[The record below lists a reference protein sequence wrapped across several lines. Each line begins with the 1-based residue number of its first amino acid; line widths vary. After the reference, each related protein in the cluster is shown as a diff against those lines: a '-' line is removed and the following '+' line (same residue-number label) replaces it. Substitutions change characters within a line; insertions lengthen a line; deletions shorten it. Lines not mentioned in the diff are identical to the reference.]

1 MAGDRFTYSATD
13 YAVMLKP
20 RDGVFVEMR
29 TGPTGW
35 TLASFDQTLTHIKQV
50 DARTFLA
57 AMPPEIVTPDR
68 ASSAAG
74 KVLADI
80 PLPPG
85 FNRAALQDLGVNDPY
100 QFGAEV
106 TKVVGCGWIADWK
119 QARVKGDAAEVKR
132 AANAMKSSHH
142 WAVLKQLE
150 SEGAW
155 SQSFWEIADSMAAGR
170 LVSGSEESLGC

>member
-155 SQSFWEIADSMAAGR
+155 SQSFWEIADSMTAGR

>member
-1 MAGDRFTYSATD
+1 
-13 YAVMLKP
+13 MLKP
-20 RDGVFVEMR
+20 RDGLFAEMR

-35 TLASFDQTLTHIKQV
+35 TLASFERTLTHIKQV

-68 ASSAAG
+68 AVSAAE

-85 FNRAALQDLGVNDPY
+85 FDPSALQALGVNDPY
-100 QFGAEV
+100 QFGAEA

-119 QARVKGDAAEVKR
+119 QARATGDTAEAKR

-150 SEGAW
+150 PEGAW
-155 SQSFWEIADSMAAGR
+155 SQSFREIADSMAAGH